1 MDILNKP
8 ISISQISNLERY
20 QLKENGVAKYLDL
33 SDADRTYEVLKT
45 LTERQ
50 YRFLGWLFL
59 EKHYK
64 KIAKILLDTGLKP
77 NQDYVDYLNERNN

>member
-20 QLKENGVAKYLDL
+20 QLKEVGVAKYLDL

-45 LTERQ
+45 LSERQ
-50 YRFLGWLFL
+50 YRFLGWLFI

-64 KIAKILLDTGLKP
+64 KIAKILLDAGLKP
-77 NQDYVDYLNERNN
+77 NPDYIDYLNKL

>member
-64 KIAKILLDTGLKP
+64 KIANILLDTGLKP
-77 NQDYVDYLNERNN
+77 NQDYVDYLNERGL